1 MNDLDDTALRQE
13 LDRISKRVEDIMGK
27 VDALYP
33 PQNQSEPSED
43 DSTPASEDD
52 SNVNDSA

>member
-13 LDRISKRVEDIMGK
+13 IDRISKRVEDIMEK

-33 PQNQSEPSED
+33 PQHQSEASED
-43 DSTPASEDD
+43 ASTPASEDD
-52 SNVNDSA
+52 SDKHDLA